1 MVDQL
6 LKRTPSG
13 SEPVAYTLT
22 TAGATLVGS
31 GSKVADYPT
40 LFAGVVMVIVG
51 ALIRLQ
57 IIGLEYK
64 YGEKQTRFE
73 SIEGAELPAKETKTI
88 ESATPKPAPTSEGTP
103 GRV

>member
-51 ALIRLQ
+51 GTNPSSDHRTGVQ
-57 IIGLEYK
+57 VW
-64 YGEKQTRFE
+64 R
-73 SIEGAELPAKETKTI
+73 KTN
-88 ESATPKPAPTSEGTP
+88 TF
-103 GRV
+103 